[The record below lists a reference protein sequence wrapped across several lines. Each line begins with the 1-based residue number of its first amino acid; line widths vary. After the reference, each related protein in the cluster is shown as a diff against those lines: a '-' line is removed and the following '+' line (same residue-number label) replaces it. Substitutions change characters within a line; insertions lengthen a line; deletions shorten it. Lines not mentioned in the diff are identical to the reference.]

1 MNKVAVADGLRERGK
16 AKRRAAVT
24 RAAFQLF
31 AEHGYDATTVAEIA
45 AAAEVSPR
53 TVTLYFRSKQDIAF
67 ANFDAAVQRL
77 TARLSNRRPGE
88 SAVQALEGWLREE
101 MADHGEVDALE
112 MRMFEANPE
121 LRAVRTARMAGVI
134 QEGARILAED
144 TGQAPDGI
152 GPRFAAAAAAA
163 VLTEIFEHPKEADLD
178 QAIGMAMAFLTGGI
192 EAMIANTRR

>member
-31 AEHGYDATTVAEIA
+31 AEQGYDATTVAEIA

-67 ANFDAAVQRL
+67 ANFDTAVQRL
-77 TARLSNRRPGE
+77 TARLGNRRPGE

-112 MRMFEANPE
+112 MCMFEANPE

-134 QEGARILAED
+134 QEGARIIAED
-144 TGQAPDGI
+144 LGQAPDGI
-152 GPRFAAAAAAA
+152 GPRLAAAAGAA
-163 VLTEIFEHPKEADLD
+163 VLTEIFEHPKEADRD
-178 QAIGMAMAFLTGGI
+178 QVISTAMAFLTGGI
-192 EAMIANTRR
+192 EAMIANTLR